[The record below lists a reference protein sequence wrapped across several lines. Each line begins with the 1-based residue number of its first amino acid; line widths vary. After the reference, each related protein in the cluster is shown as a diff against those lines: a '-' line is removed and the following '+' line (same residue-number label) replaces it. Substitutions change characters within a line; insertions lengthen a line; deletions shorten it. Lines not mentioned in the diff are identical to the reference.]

1 MSKYHNKKVTV
12 DNYVFDSIAES
23 KRYKEL
29 CLLEKANKIK
39 SLELQPKF
47 ELQEAFIKNGKRYK
61 AITYTADFMYLDV
74 EKNCI
79 VVEDVKGFETKEF
92 KLKQKMFEH
101 KYKNL
106 SLVLIK

>member
-1 MSKYHNKKVTV
+1 MNKYKNKKIRI
-12 DNYVFDSIAES
+12 DNFVFDSIAEG

-29 CLLEKANKIK
+29 CLLQKANKIK

-47 ELQEAFIKNGKRYK
+47 ELQEPFHKNGKYYK
-61 AITYTADFMYLDV
+61 AITYTADFMYLDI

-79 VVEDVKGFETKEF
+79 VVEDVKGFQTKEF
-92 KLKQKMFEH
+92 KLKQKMFEY

-106 SLVLIK
+106 NLVLIF

>member
-29 CLLEKANKIK
+29 CLLEKVNKIK

-47 ELQEAFIKNGKRYK
+47 ELQEAFTKNGKRYK

-92 KLKQKMFEH
+92 KLKQKMFEY

>member
-47 ELQEAFIKNGKRYK
+47 ELQEVFIKNGKRYK

-92 KLKQKMFEH
+92 KLKQKMFEY

>member
-1 MSKYHNKKVTV
+1 MSKYYNKKVTI

-29 CLLEKANKIK
+29 CLLQKANKIK
-39 SLELQPKF
+39 NLELQPRF
-47 ELQEAFIKNGKRYK
+47 QLQEAFIKNGKRYK
-61 AITYTADFMYLDV
+61 AITYVADFMYLDV

-79 VVEDVKGFETKEF
+79 VVEDVKGFETREF
-92 KLKQKMFEH
+92 KLKQKMFEY

>member
-1 MSKYHNKKVTV
+1 
-12 DNYVFDSIAES
+12 
-23 KRYKEL
+23 
-29 CLLEKANKIK
+29 
-39 SLELQPKF
+39 
-47 ELQEAFIKNGKRYK
+47 
-61 AITYTADFMYLDV
+61 MYLDV

-92 KLKQKMFEH
+92 KLKQKMFEY

>member
-1 MSKYHNKKVTV
+1 MNKYHNKKVTV

-47 ELQEAFIKNGKRYK
+47 ELQEAFTKNGKRYK
-61 AITYTADFMYLDV
+61 AITYTADFMYLNV

>member
-1 MSKYHNKKVTV
+1 MNKYHNKKVTV

-47 ELQEAFIKNGKRYK
+47 ELQEAFTKNGKRYK
-61 AITYTADFMYLDV
+61 AITYTADFMYLNV

-92 KLKQKMFEH
+92 KLKQKMFEY

>member
-47 ELQEAFIKNGKRYK
+47 ELQEAFTKNGKRYK

-92 KLKQKMFEH
+92 KLKQKMFEY